1 MKYTT
6 TETTEEVTLTPAQP
20 AAASLILLH
29 GLGADGWDFVPIVAE
44 LGLPQALP
52 VRFVFP
58 HAPVRPV
65 TVNNGYEMRAW
76 YDITAFTPEGR
87 ADAAGLAQSTWRV
100 AAYVKTEMARG
111 VPASRIVLAGFS
123 QGGAVALY
131 AGLRSAERLGG
142 LLALST
148 YLPFPATLAAEKS
161 PANLDVPIL
170 MCHGRMDPIVP
181 ISMGH
186 EARDALAVQGY
197 AVEWH
202 EYPMQHEVCAAE
214 LVVIGR
220 WLQARL
226 AGA

>member
-6 TETTEEVTLTPAQP
+6 TETTEEVTLAPAQP
-20 AAASLILLH
+20 AEASVILLH
-29 GLGADGWDFVPIVAE
+29 GLGADGWDFVPIVTE

-58 HAPVRPV
+58 HAPVRRV
-65 TVNNGYEMRAW
+65 TVANGYEMRAW

-87 ADAAGLAQSTWRV
+87 ADAAGLTESSWRV
-100 AAYVKTEMARG
+100 SAYLKTEIARG
-111 VPASRIVLAGFS
+111 VPPSRIVLAGFS

-131 AGLRSAERLGG
+131 AGLRFAERLGG

-161 PANLDVPIL
+161 SANLDVPIL

-181 ISMGH
+181 ISMGQ
-186 EARDALAVQGY
+186 EARDALKARGY
-197 AVEWH
+197 LVEWH

-214 LVVIGR
+214 LDAISR
-220 WLQARL
+220 WLQARFVRE
-226 AGA
+226 